1 MRTRLTVLAAAIG
14 VLSLGLIAPSA
25 SQAAP
30 SQPDGQA
37 LVRIDGGT
45 AYAKKKSK
53 SEYRIVM
60 PQGASIT
67 WMGEVKGRTTT
78 GKFTGKALVAGWK
91 KMGHSDGAKASTT
104 LTWMAPG
111 VDQLSSALV
120 KVGKP
125 KINSDGLVTFLAITR
140 DAPLPRAMES
150 FSLNVYWAK
159 PSPVSTRG
167 SYPVNFTTF
176 NIDSATNPTA
186 TVQAQL
192 QNQGSAS
199 VTFRGIN
206 TSPATTCWGTGIN
219 LNSVGPINVPST
231 GCGSGTINSSYLP
244 PPPNKAVPSVI
255 TYAPAVSAQYLGSVV
270 ATFGYTPKGASA
282 FFWSHMIAQWDTS
295 GNNKLT

>member
-1 MRTRLTVLAAAIG
+1 MRTQLAVLAALG
-14 VLSLGLIAPSA
+14 VMSLGLVTPGV
-25 SQAAP
+25 SQAAR
-30 SQPDGQA
+30 STPDGQA

-91 KMGHSDGAKASTT
+91 KMGHSNGTKASTT

-140 DAPLPRAMES
+140 DTPLPRAMEN

-176 NIDSATNPTA
+176 NIDSPTNPTA

-199 VTFRGIN
+199 VTFTGIN
-206 TSPATTCWGTGIN
+206 TSPAATCWGRSIN
-219 LNSVGPINVPST
+219 LNSVVPINLPAT
-231 GCGSGTINSSYLP
+231 ACGSGTINSSYLP
-244 PPPNKAVPSVI
+244 PPPNKAIPSVI
-255 TYAPAVSAQYLGSVV
+255 TYAPAVSAKNLGSIT
-270 ATFGYTPKGASA
+270 ANFGYTPQGGSA
-282 FFWSHMIAQWDTS
+282 VFWSYIIAKWDTS